1 MSWSDALTILAGFVG
16 GLLSGA
22 LGIGGGQAFIPM
34 MTIGFRFPQSLAQG
48 TSLAAIVP
56 TALAGGLTHLGEGNV
71 VIRAALWMGGG
82 GVVGAVLGALL
93 AVEIPGSILSR
104 LFGAFLIFNAWRL
117 FTAARKPA
125 AGIPKGA

>member
-1 MSWSDALTILAGFVG
+1 MSWIDAATVLAGFVG
-16 GLLSGA
+16 GVLSGA

-56 TALAGGLTHLGEGNV
+56 TALAGGLTHLREGNV

-82 GVVGAVLGALL
+82 GVIGAVLGALL

-117 FTAARKPA
+117 FAAARRPETTA
-125 AGIPKGA
+125 PKSG

>member
-1 MSWSDALTILAGFVG
+1 MSWADATTILAGFAG

-56 TALAGGLTHLGEGNV
+56 TALAGGLTHVREGNV
-71 VIRAALWMGGG
+71 VLTAALWMGGG
-82 GVVGAVLGALL
+82 GGAVLGALL

-117 FTAARKPA
+117 FTAARRPGA
-125 AGIPKGA
+125 TVPKGG

>member
-1 MSWSDALTILAGFVG
+1 VSWADVVTVLAGFVG
-16 GLLSGA
+16 GLLSGS
-22 LGIGGGQAFIPM
+22 LGIGGGQAFIPI

-56 TALAGGLTHLGEGNV
+56 TALAGGLTHLREGNV
-71 VIRAALWMGGG
+71 VLRAALWMGGG

-104 LFGAFLIFNAWRL
+104 LFGVFLIFNAWRL
-117 FTAARKPA
+117 FVAARRDGA
-125 AGIPKGA
+125 APPKAG

>member
-1 MSWSDALTILAGFVG
+1 MTWSDAATVLGGLVG

-22 LGIGGGQAFIPM
+22 IGIGGGQAFIPL

-56 TALAGGLTHLGEGNV
+56 TALAGGLTHLREGNV
-71 VIRAALWMGGG
+71 VLRAALWMGGG
-82 GVVGAVLGALL
+82 GVIGAVLGALL

-104 LFGAFLIFNAWRL
+104 LFGAFLIVNAWRL
-117 FTAARKPA
+117 FAAARRPA
-125 AGIPKGA
+125 ADPPKAA

>member
-1 MSWSDALTILAGFVG
+1 MSWGDALTILAGFVG

-22 LGIGGGQAFIPM
+22 LGIGGGQAFIPI

-56 TALAGGLTHLGEGNV
+56 TALAGGLTHLREGNV

-82 GVVGAVLGALL
+82 GVIGAVLGALL
-93 AVEIPGSILSR
+93 AVEIPGTILSR

-117 FTAARKPA
+117 FMAARPPSSTEAKV
-125 AGIPKGA
+125 G

>member
-1 MSWSDALTILAGFVG
+1 VSWGDAATILAGFVG

-48 TSLAAIVP
+48 TSLDAIVP
-56 TALAGGLTHLGEGNV
+56 TALAGGLTHLREGNV
-71 VIRAALWMGGG
+71 VLRAALWMGGG

-117 FTAARKPA
+117 FTAARRPGA
-125 AGIPKGA
+125 AAPKGG